1 MSTETI
7 KIIKKTTK
15 KQNETI
21 EKARILWTDIAKK
34 SGWYKEPFYVQ
45 VWIHEDGSID
55 TIIRLIPKATPRQ
68 TEIIEGQIQIHKE
81 LTQKKEYKK

>member
-45 VWIHEDGSID
+45 VWIHDDGSID
-55 TIIRLIPKATPRQ
+55 DCVSFQGLDQDIILPARDFDD
-68 TEIIEGQIQIHKE
+68 EDW
-81 LTQKKEYKK
+81 

>member
-1 MSTETI
+1 MTTETI
-7 KIIKKTTK
+7 QIIKKPTK

-55 TIIRLIPKATPRQ
+55 DCVSFQGLDQDIILPARDLD
-68 TEIIEGQIQIHKE
+68 EEDW
-81 LTQKKEYKK
+81 